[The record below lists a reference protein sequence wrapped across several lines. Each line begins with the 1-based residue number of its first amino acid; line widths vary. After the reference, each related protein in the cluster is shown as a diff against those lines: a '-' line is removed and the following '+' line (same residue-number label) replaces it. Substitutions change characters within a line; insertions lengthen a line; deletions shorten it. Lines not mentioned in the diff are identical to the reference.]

1 MCKYESNISF
11 EELKL
16 ELNPEHWLKTEK
28 IEIWGDTYLS
38 LLRAKISKLR
48 NFQGNWLHLGERV
61 PEILRLDIESTPW
74 ISLNS
79 KIKGFENRMILL
91 KIDLKWPQNG

>member
-1 MCKYESNISF
+1 MCTHESNLSF

-16 ELNPEHWLKTEK
+16 ELKPEHWLKTEK

-48 NFQGNWLHLGERV
+48 NFQGNRLHLGGRV
-61 PEILRLDIESTPW
+61 PKILPLDVEPKPW

-79 KIKGFENRMILL
+79 EITGFENRMILL
-91 KIDLKWPQNG
+91 KIDLKRPQNG

>member
-1 MCKYESNISF
+1 MCTYESNLSF

-16 ELNPEHWLKTEK
+16 ELKPECWLKTEK

-38 LLRAKISKLR
+38 LLRAKISKLK
-48 NFQGNWLHLGERV
+48 NYQGNWLHLGERV
-61 PEILRLDIESTPW
+61 PEILRLDIENTPW

-91 KIDLKWPQNG
+91 KIDLKWLKNQ